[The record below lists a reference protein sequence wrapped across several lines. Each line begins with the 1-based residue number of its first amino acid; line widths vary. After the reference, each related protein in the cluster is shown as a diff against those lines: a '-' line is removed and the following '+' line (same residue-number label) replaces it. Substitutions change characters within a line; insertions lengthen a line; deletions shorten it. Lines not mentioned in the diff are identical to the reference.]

1 MGASAIDRLEEL
13 LAAGSA
19 MMVATRDDGNRPH
32 VTRAW
37 GGRIDPATGRL
48 DLALTVS
55 DDLHVIADLEANAAI
70 AVNIVRPTNYLSMQ
84 ITGVV
89 EWIGDVSP
97 SDQQR
102 IDEHVERFVGE
113 VVAVGMSPSTRILAG
128 TRHVAIRIAMQQFF
142 DQTPGP
148 KAGSTL

>member
-1 MGASAIDRLEEL
+1 MVAPAIDRLKEL
-13 LAAGSA
+13 LAVGSA
-19 MMVATRDDGNRPH
+19 IMVASRDENNRPH
-32 VTRAW
+32 LTRAW

-55 DDLHVIADLEANAAI
+55 DDSRVIADLEANGAI
-70 AVNIVRPTNYLSMQ
+70 AVNLVRPTNYLSMQ

-113 VVAVGMSPSTRILAG
+113 VVTVGMSPSTRILAG
-128 TRHVAIRIAMQQFF
+128 SRHVAIRIAMQQFF
-142 DQTPGP
+142 EQTPGL